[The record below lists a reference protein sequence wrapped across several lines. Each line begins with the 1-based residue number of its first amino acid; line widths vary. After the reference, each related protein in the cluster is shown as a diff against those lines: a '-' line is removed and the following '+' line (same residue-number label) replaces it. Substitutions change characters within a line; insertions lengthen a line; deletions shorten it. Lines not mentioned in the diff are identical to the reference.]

1 MTPDLAQDTARL
13 WAVSDLHVAHA
24 DNRAIVDRMEPP
36 HPDDWLIVAGDVGE
50 LFTDVLAALKV
61 LAGRFAKVIWTPGNH
76 ELWSH
81 PKDPVK
87 LRGEQRYLR
96 LVESC
101 QEFGVVTPEDEY
113 PVWNG
118 AGGPAVIAPLFV
130 LYDYSFLPAGARNPA
145 EGLAIAEAAGIV
157 CTDEFL
163 LHPDP
168 YESRQAWCR
177 ARIASTEARLA
188 ALPPGTATVL
198 VNHFPLNREPTRI
211 LRYPE
216 FAQWCGTEATA
227 DWHTRFGAIDVVYG
241 HLHIPRKTVYDGVRF
256 TEVSLGYPR
265 EWSRRPPSEPL
276 RQILPTLP
284 GT

>member
-1 MTPDLAQDTARL
+1 MTPEPVQSTTRL

-24 DNRAIVDRMEPP
+24 DNRSIVDRMEPP

-50 LFTDVLAALKV
+50 LFTDVLAALKL

-87 LRGEQRYLR
+87 LRGEERYQR
-96 LVESC
+96 LVEGC
-101 QEFGVVTPEDEY
+101 REFGVVTPEDEY

-118 AGGPAVIAPLFV
+118 AGGPVVIAPLFL
-130 LYDYSFLPAGARNPA
+130 LYDYSFMPDGASNPA

-168 YESRQAWCR
+168 YESRQAWCQ
-177 ARIASTEARLA
+177 ARVASTGARLA
-188 ALPPGTATVL
+188 ALPPGTQTIL
-198 VNHFPLNREPTRI
+198 INHWPLNREPTRI

-227 DWHTRFGAIDVVYG
+227 DWHTRFNAVNVVYG

-265 EWSRRPPSEPL
+265 EWSRRAPTEPL
-276 RQILPTLP
+276 RQILPPLP
-284 GT
+284 AS

>member
-1 MTPDLAQDTARL
+1 MTPEPVQGTAHL

-24 DNRAIVDRMEPP
+24 DNRGIVDRMEPP

-50 LFTDVLAALKV
+50 LFTDVLAALKL

-87 LRGEQRYLR
+87 LRGEERYQR
-96 LVESC
+96 LVEGC
-101 QEFGVVTPEDEY
+101 REVGVVTPEDDY
-113 PVWNG
+113 PVWGG
-118 AGGPAVIAPLFV
+118 AGGPVVIAPLFL
-130 LYDYSFLPAGARNPA
+130 LYDYSFMPDGASNPA

-177 ARIASTEARLA
+177 ARVASTEARLA
-188 ALPPGTATVL
+188 ALPAGTQTIL
-198 VNHFPLNREPTRI
+198 INHWPLNREPTRI

-227 DWHTRFGAIDVVYG
+227 DWHTRFNAVNVVYG

-265 EWSRRPPSEPL
+265 EWSRRAPTEPL
-276 RQILPTLP
+276 RQILPPLP
-284 GT
+284 AS